1 VAAVVIADTPIA
13 WGGLVQVDIDA
24 RGSRRGKVMSEQ
36 KPVENQAE
44 TPAES
49 PATTGELSSEEL
61 EGVAGGVSVPRPG
74 AANPAVPGQQK
85 GIIAILIG

>member
-1 VAAVVIADTPIA
+1 
-13 WGGLVQVDIDA
+13 
-24 RGSRRGKVMSEQ
+24 MSEQ

-49 PATTGELSSEEL
+49 PAATGELSSEEL
-61 EGVAGGVSVPRPG
+61 EGVSGGVGVPRPAG
-74 AANPAVPGQQK
+74 VKPGDPGQQK